1 MHTAGT
7 LDVQSITIHST
18 IISGRIEVD
27 VHFLRN
33 SLARGCLLI
42 LSQAQYTGYFAI
54 KKERRREV
62 QSTHI
67 ENLPEGEYTVQGYDI
82 EESGGLPNHPTP
94 AVILHNFTLTRGS
107 TFWNQS

>member
-1 MHTAGT
+1 MILQPIKFSGT
-7 LDVQSITIHST
+7 YDVQSITVHST
-18 IISGRIEVD
+18 IVPGIVRVE

-54 KKERRREV
+54 KKESGREV

-67 ENLPEGEYTVQGYDI
+67 ENLPEGEYTV
-82 EESGGLPNHPTP
+82 
-94 AVILHNFTLTRGS
+94 RG
-107 TFWNQS
+107 

>member
-7 LDVQSITIHST
+7 HDVQSITIHST
-18 IISGRIEVD
+18 IISGKIEVD
-27 VHFLRN
+27 VHFLRH

-54 KKERRREV
+54 KKESGREV
-62 QSTHI
+62 QSIQI
-67 ENLPEGEYTVQGYDI
+67 ENLPEGEYTVRGYDI
-82 EESGGLPNHPTP
+82 ESDGLPNHPTP